1 MRLKK
6 ELFKHK
12 EVEHS
17 FMIELIKLYNPL
29 AKILALWLRIKLIL
43 TKYIN
48 KMKKVIITNQ
58 QMELLRGTYRLMGSA
73 TRRKYRAI
81 LLAVVTRKIKA
92 KLGFTFNTGDTVF
105 LSRSEAIAAAFALD
119 AGGYF
124 AATPFADLALLVTQ
138 NTALSTAIQNVKL
151 GVMGAEGAKIAA
163 KEAVKATLDLALGYV
178 NSLARAD
185 QVNAVEIITSA
196 AMMVIGAKELNKQD
210 FAVKQSTDSG
220 AVILRSLA
228 GKFANKRVITIYD
241 WQQSNTPDVEASWFD
256 LPSTSVA
263 NTMVID
269 LPLDKKVWFRK
280 RTSTRKGGTSDW
292 SPPLG
297 ITPV

>member
-1 MRLKK
+1 
-6 ELFKHK
+6 
-12 EVEHS
+12 
-17 FMIELIKLYNPL
+17 MIELIKLYNPL